1 MYGVNLAGK
10 QKRAFF
16 QVAGGAIMKFRH
28 PYLAGA
34 LSTTVGD
41 IDEVDISASVK
52 LDETFFKATP
62 NQDSSKQ
69 EVLVDGTTVVITNSM
84 LNGTIELPLI
94 RTSGIVAEGDAI
106 ACFQLIKSVGDN
118 IGGTLTL
125 TEFINGKAIT
135 TLYYGVSVK
144 SIPDKVLMGLNVP
157 TYQCQLFY
165 AGWMQVVTTSA
176 TLNAR
181 AIWASGSAQGVN
193 GVFKPFAVNEASTE
207 GDALT
212 VDNGGGGSSSQMPSA
227 VDVTSGAMDNATN
240 MGTATDGTY
249 GNIDTGATILS

>member
-1 MYGVNLAGK
+1 MYGVNLAGR

-34 LSTTVGD
+34 LSSTVGN

-94 RTSGIVAEGDAI
+94 RTSGIVAEGDAV

-118 IGGTLTL
+118 IGGALTV

-135 TLYYGVSVK
+135 TLYYGISIKSV
-144 SIPDKVLMGLNVP
+144 PDKILMGLNVP
-157 TYQCQLFY
+157 TYACQLFY
-165 AGWMQVVTTSA
+165 AGWMQVVTDSPA
-176 TLNAR
+176 LNAR
-181 AIWASGSAQGVN
+181 AIWASGSANGVN
-193 GVFKPFAVNEASTE
+193 GVFTPFAVNNASTE
-207 GDALT
+207 NNPLT
-212 VDNGGGGSSSQMPSA
+212 ADNGQGGGSGQMPSA
-227 VDVTSGAMDNATN
+227 VDVTSGAIDNSTN
-240 MGTATDGTY
+240 MNSAIDGTY
-249 GNIDTGATILS
+249 ENVSSGTILN